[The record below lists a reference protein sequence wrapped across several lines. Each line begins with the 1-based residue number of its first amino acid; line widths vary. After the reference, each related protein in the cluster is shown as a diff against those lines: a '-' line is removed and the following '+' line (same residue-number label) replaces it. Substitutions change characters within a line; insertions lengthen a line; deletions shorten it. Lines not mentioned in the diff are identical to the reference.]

1 MQQCVKNVYK
11 NKPRP
16 IGEVIKDLIREGLI
30 LPNYKYDNNEYS
42 KR

>member
-1 MQQCVKNVYK
+1 MLHAQKMDIKLNLK

-30 LPNYKYDNNEYS
+30 LPNYKTD
-42 KR
+42 KL

>member
-1 MQQCVKNVYK
+1 MDTKLNLR
-11 NKPRP
+11 NNEPRP

-30 LPNYKYDNNEYS
+30 LPNYKIE